1 MICIQKIYGFHGF
14 DHQIIKKSW
23 NVAPV
28 TYGRKDGKWKIE
40 PYTFCWTRN
49 RKQWKPGYI
58 YPSLH
63 KGECDDVNDENEG
76 TNKWPSKICFLP
88 LPVPVLYFTY
98 PTRPSPMSKTTTH
111 QTLLRKWQ
119 HFEIWFCQQSWIPNR
134 ISYQQRRC
142 YCTSEKEKHS
152 LLSWKLIISIVEA
165 DWDLQD
171 STYAT
176 KLTFCCNET
185 VDILIEFFLVL
196 LASDIHRPK
205 NQTKDVDDTK
215 RLLLSSTMK

>member
-1 MICIQKIYGFHGF
+1 MAFKIFF
-14 DHQIIKKSW
+14 
-23 NVAPV
+23 
-28 TYGRKDGKWKIE
+28 
-40 PYTFCWTRN
+40 
-49 RKQWKPGYI
+49 
-58 YPSLH
+58 
-63 KGECDDVNDENEG
+63 
-76 TNKWPSKICFLP
+76 
-88 LPVPVLYFTY
+88 LPVPVPVLFFKY
-98 PTRPSPMSKTTTH
+98 PTRPNPMSKTTTH

-119 HFEIWFCQQSWIPNR
+119 HFEIWSCQQSWIHNR
-134 ISYQQRRC
+134 ILYQQRRC

-176 KLTFCCNET
+176 NSTPKLTFCCNKT
-185 VDILIEFFLVL
+185 VDILIEMFPLFFLVL

-205 NQTKDVDDTK
+205 NQTEEVADTK